1 MLHAS
6 DNPSNPFF
14 IEGIWFVPDSQG
26 IDRTSRFYLARDMYI
41 LHSRESIMLIT
52 SRSIKDYSK
61 NTTVE
66 SGIYLGKKSGK

>member
-1 MLHAS
+1 MLHAP
-6 DNPSNPFF
+6 DNPSDPFF
-14 IEGIWFVPDSQG
+14 IEGIWLVSDSRG
-26 IDRTSRFYLARDMYI
+26 IDRTSCFQYAPCIYFV
-41 LHSRESIMLIT
+41 RESIILIT